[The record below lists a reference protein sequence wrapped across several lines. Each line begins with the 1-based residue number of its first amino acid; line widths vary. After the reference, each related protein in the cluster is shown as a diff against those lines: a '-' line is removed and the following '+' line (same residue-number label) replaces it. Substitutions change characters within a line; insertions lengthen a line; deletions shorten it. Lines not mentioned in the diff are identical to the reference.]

1 MSMPIPKPPGVFDR
15 THEWEELTR
24 FCTDPAPGLRLG
36 VVRGRRR
43 HGKSFLLEHLC
54 RAVDG
59 VYTLALQQSRAM
71 ALDRFAD
78 SLAQAVGF
86 RIGRFTSWVDAL
98 DAAVDVLTSRRDS
111 RAAPPLLVL
120 DEFPYLVTHSPEL
133 PSALQALY
141 DQRGPSSGKPALRII
156 LCGSAISTM
165 STLLA
170 GDQALRGRAVID
182 MRIGPFGFRDA
193 AEYWGVGDPETA
205 FLVDAV
211 LGGAAGYRDVVGDPP
226 APGND
231 GFYEW
236 LARSVFNPSH
246 ILFTE
251 PEYLLAEDPRISDR
265 ATYHAIWEAVS
276 SGAATPTQIGGL
288 VGMDAKTL
296 TYHLNIMKAAAFIR
310 YEQDM
315 LLQRK
320 PVITVADPIVRFH
333 DLIVR
338 PNLVDFELREGRS
351 AWERSKETFSSKV
364 LGPHFEDLAR
374 QWTLRHGRE
383 HGLDD
388 VGQVGT
394 TTVACREHRGHEVD
408 VIALSRSSRPRDKS
422 ARITLLGEA
431 KATNKPRTAAD
442 LRRLEHIRDLLC
454 AQGWN
459 AAEATLAVYT
469 RSEPASDLV
478 EAARSGGSGL
488 VVGMRELYG
497 YGVPGAGEGP
507 GGSDS

>member
-1 MSMPIPKPPGVFDR
+1 MPILKPAALFAR
-15 THEWEELTR
+15 THEWNELAR
-24 FCTDPAPGLRLG
+24 FCTDQAPGLRIG

-54 RAVDG
+54 RAVGG
-59 VYTLALQQSRAM
+59 VYTLALQQSRTM

-78 SLAQAVGF
+78 SLSQGAGF
-86 RIGRFTSWVDAL
+86 RVGRFDSWVEAMDT
-98 DAAVDVLTSRRDS
+98 AADVLTSRRGQETV
-111 RAAPPLLVL
+111 PLLVL

-133 PSALQALY
+133 PSVLQALY
-141 DQRGPSSGKPALRII
+141 DQRGPSSGKPPLRIV

-193 AEYWGVGDPETA
+193 AEYWGAADLDTA

-211 LGGAAGYRDVVGDPP
+211 LGGAPGYRDVVGDPP
-226 APGND
+226 EPGD
-231 GFYEW
+231 EGFYAW
-236 LARSVFNPSH
+236 LERSVFNPSH

-288 VGMDAKTL
+288 VGMDAKAL
-296 TYHLNIMKAAAFIR
+296 TYHLNIMKAAAFVR

-338 PNLVDFELREGRS
+338 PNLVDFELREGRA
-351 AWERSKETFSSKV
+351 AWERCRETFSSKV

-374 QWTLRHGRE
+374 QWTLRYGRE
-383 HGLDD
+383 RGLDD
-388 VGQVGT
+388 IGQVGT
-394 TTVACREHRGHEVD
+394 TTVACREHQGHEID
-408 VIALSRSSRPRDKS
+408 VVALSRTSRARDKR

-431 KATNKPRTAAD
+431 KATNKARTAAD
-442 LRRLEHIRDLLC
+442 LRRLEHVRDLLC
-454 AQGWN
+454 AQGWD
-459 AAEATLAVYT
+459 AGDAVLAVYT
-469 RSEPASDLV
+469 RNGVAADLV
-478 EAARSGGSGL
+478 ERAEETDALLVGL
-488 VVGMRELYG
+488 PEMYG
-497 YGVPGAGEGP
+497 RA
-507 GGSDS
+507 

>member
-1 MSMPIPKPPGVFDR
+1 MSFTKPAAVFGRD
-15 THEWEELTR
+15 HEWDELAR
-24 FCTDPAPGLRLG
+24 FCTDPSAGLRIG

-54 RAVDG
+54 RAVGG
-59 VYTLALQQSRAM
+59 VYTLALQQSRTM

-78 SLAQAVGF
+78 NLAQGLGF
-86 RIGRFTSWVDAL
+86 RVGRFGSWVEAL
-98 DAAVDVLTSRRDS
+98 DTAADVLTGRGDGT
-111 RAAPPLLVL
+111 APALLVL

-133 PSALQALY
+133 PSVLQALY
-141 DQRGPSSGKPALRII
+141 DRRGPSSGRPPLRII

-182 MRIGPFGFRDA
+182 MRIGPFGFREA
-193 AEYWGVGDPETA
+193 AEYWRAGDPETA
-205 FLVDAV
+205 FLIDAV

-226 APGND
+226 EPGEE
-231 GFYEW
+231 GFYAW
-236 LARSVFNPSH
+236 LARTVFNPSH
-246 ILFTE
+246 ILFSE

-265 ATYHAIWEAVS
+265 ATYQAIWEAVS

-288 VGMDAKTL
+288 VGMDAKSL
-296 TYHLNIMKAAAFIR
+296 TYHLNIMKAAAFVR

-338 PNLVDFELREGRS
+338 PNLIDFELREGRA

-374 QWTLRHGRE
+374 QWTRRYARE

-388 VGQVGT
+388 IGQVGT

-408 VIALSRSSRPRDKS
+408 VVALSRASRPRDKGG
-422 ARITLLGEA
+422 RIALLGEA
-431 KATNKPRTAAD
+431 KATNKPRTATD
-442 LRRLEHIRDLLC
+442 LRRLEHIRDVLC
-454 AQGWN
+454 AQGWD
-459 AAEATLAVYT
+459 ARDCALAVYS
-469 RSEPASDLV
+469 RSDPADDLV
-478 EAARSGGSGL
+478 AAANRPSTGPGRAL
-488 VVGMRELYG
+488 LIGMRDLYG
-497 YGVPGAGEGP
+497 T
-507 GGSDS
+507 S

>member
-1 MSMPIPKPPGVFDR
+1 MPIPKPTPLFDR
-15 THEWEELTR
+15 SHEWDELTR
-24 FCTDPAPGLRLG
+24 FCTDRAPGLRIG

-78 SLAQAVGF
+78 SLAQGLGF
-86 RIGRFTSWVDAL
+86 RIGRFTSWVEAMDT
-98 DAAVDVLTSRRDS
+98 AADVLTSRREQGT
-111 RAAPPLLVL
+111 PPLLVL
-120 DEFPYLVTHSPEL
+120 DEFPYLVQHSPEL
-133 PSALQALY
+133 PSVLQALY
-141 DQRGPSSGKPALRII
+141 DQRGPSSGKPPLRII

-193 AEYWGVGDPETA
+193 AEYWGVTDLDTA

-211 LGGAAGYRDVVGDPP
+211 LGGAPGYRDVVGDPP
-226 APGND
+226 EPGDD
-231 GFYEW
+231 GFYAW

-265 ATYHAIWEAVS
+265 ATYHAIWEAVA

-288 VGMDAKTL
+288 VGMDAKSL
-296 TYHLNIMKAAAFIR
+296 TYHLNIMKAAAFVR
-310 YEQDM
+310 YDQDL

-320 PVITVADPIVRFH
+320 PLITVADPIVRFH

-338 PNLVDFELREGRS
+338 PNLVDFEMREGRA
-351 AWERSKETFSSKV
+351 AWERSRETFSSKV

-374 QWTLRHGRE
+374 QWTLRYSRE
-383 HGLDD
+383 RGLDD
-388 VGQVGT
+388 IGHVGT
-394 TTVACREHRGHEVD
+394 TIVACREHRGHEVD
-408 VIALSRSSRPRDKS
+408 VVALSRTSRPRDKK

-431 KATNKPRTAAD
+431 KATNKQRTVAD
-442 LRRLEHIRDLLC
+442 LQRLEHIRDLLG
-454 AQGWN
+454 AQGWD
-459 AAEATLAVYT
+459 TDTCVLAVYV
-469 RSEPASDLV
+469 RSEPAPDLALAA
-478 EAARSGGSGL
+478 EAGR
-488 VVGMRELYG
+488 VQIVGMRDLYG
-497 YGVPGAGEGP
+497 TG
-507 GGSDS
+507 

>member
-1 MSMPIPKPPGVFDR
+1 MLIPKPAALFGR
-15 THEWEELTR
+15 THEWDELTR
-24 FCTDPAPGLRLG
+24 FSADPAPGLRIG

-78 SLAQAVGF
+78 SLAQGLGF
-86 RIGRFTSWVDAL
+86 RVGRFTSWVEAL
-98 DAAVDVLTSRRDS
+98 DTAADALTSRR
-111 RAAPPLLVL
+111 REAAQPPLLVL

-133 PSALQALY
+133 PSVLQALY
-141 DQRGPSSGKPALRII
+141 DQRGPSSGKPPLRII

-193 AEYWGVGDPETA
+193 AEYWRVGDSETA

-226 APGND
+226 DPGD
-231 GFYEW
+231 EGFYAW

-265 ATYHAIWEAVS
+265 ATYHAIWEAVA

-288 VGMDAKTL
+288 VGMDAKSL

-310 YEQDM
+310 YEQDL

-320 PVITVADPIVRFH
+320 PVITVSDPIVRFH

-338 PNLVDFELREGRS
+338 PNLVDFEMREGRA
-351 AWERSKETFSSKV
+351 AWERSRETFSSKV

-374 QWTLRHGRE
+374 QWTLRYGRE
-383 HGLDD
+383 LGLDD

-408 VIALSRSSRPRDKS
+408 VVALSRASRARDKG

-431 KATNKPRTAAD
+431 KATNKSRTVSD

-454 AQGWN
+454 AQGWD
-459 AAEATLAVYT
+459 ADGCVLAVYS
-469 RSEPASDLV
+469 RSGHAPDLV
-478 EAARSGGSGL
+478 EAGTAGSAL
-488 VVGMRELYG
+488 LVGMRDLYRG
-497 YGVPGAGEGP
+497 M
-507 GGSDS
+507 

>member
-1 MSMPIPKPPGVFDR
+1 MSIPKPAAVFDR
-15 THEWEELTR
+15 THEWDELTR
-24 FCTDPAPGLRLG
+24 FCTDQAPGLRIG

-59 VYTLALQQSRAM
+59 VYTLALQQSRTM
-71 ALDRFAD
+71 ALDRFSD
-78 SLAQAVGF
+78 SLAQAIGF
-86 RIGRFTSWVDAL
+86 RIGRFTSWVEAI
-98 DAAVDVLTSRRDS
+98 DAAADVLTSRSDRTV
-111 RAAPPLLVL
+111 PPLLVL

-133 PSALQALY
+133 PSVLQALY

-193 AEYWGVGDPETA
+193 AEYWGVDDPETA

-226 APGND
+226 EPGD
-231 GFYEW
+231 EEFYAW

-288 VGMDAKTL
+288 VGMDAKSL
-296 TYHLNIMKAAAFIR
+296 TYHLNIMKAAAFVR
-310 YEQDM
+310 YEQDL

-333 DLIVR
+333 DLMVR
-338 PNLVDFELREGRS
+338 PNLVDFEMREGRA
-351 AWERSKETFSSKV
+351 AWERSRETFSSKV

-374 QWTLRHGRE
+374 QWTLRYGRE
-383 HGLDD
+383 QGLDD
-388 VGQVGT
+388 IGQVGT

-408 VIALSRSSRPRDKS
+408 VVALGRMSRPRDKN

-431 KATNKPRTAAD
+431 KATNKPRSTAD

-454 AQGWN
+454 AQGWD
-459 AAEATLAVYT
+459 ADEAVLTLYVRHEPAPELAEAAQ
-469 RSEPASDLV
+469 
-478 EAARSGGSGL
+478 GGRGL

-497 YGVPGAGEGP
+497 AGRM
-507 GGSDS
+507 S

>member
-1 MSMPIPKPPGVFDR
+1 MSIPKPAAVFGR
-15 THEWEELTR
+15 THEWDELTR
-24 FCTDPAPGLRLG
+24 FCTDRAPGLRIG

-71 ALDRFAD
+71 ALDRFSD
-78 SLAQAVGF
+78 SLAQAIGF
-86 RIGRFTSWVDAL
+86 RIGRFTSWVEAL
-98 DAAVDVLTSRRDS
+98 DTAADVLTSRSDRT
-111 RAAPPLLVL
+111 APPLLVL

-133 PSALQALY
+133 PSVLQALY

-193 AEYWGVGDPETA
+193 AEYWRVSDPETA

-226 APGND
+226 EPGAE
-231 GFYEW
+231 GFYAW

-288 VGMDAKTL
+288 VGMDAKSL

-310 YEQDM
+310 YEQDL

-320 PVITVADPIVRFH
+320 PLITVADPIVRFH

-338 PNLVDFELREGRS
+338 PNLVDFEMREGRA
-351 AWERSKETFSSKV
+351 AWERSRETFSSKV

-374 QWTLRHGRE
+374 QWTLRYGRE
-383 HGLDD
+383 QGLDD
-388 VGQVGT
+388 IGQVGT

-408 VIALSRSSRPRDKS
+408 VVALGRTSRARDKS

-442 LRRLEHIRDLLC
+442 LRCLEHIRDLLC
-454 AQGWN
+454 AQGWD
-459 AAEATLAVYT
+459 ADEAVLTLYV
-469 RSEPASDLV
+469 RNEPAPELR
-478 EAARSGGSGL
+478 EAAQGGRGL

-497 YGVPGAGEGP
+497 TGRMP
-507 GGSDS
+507 